1 MNIQAQLNIS
11 LFNIYIYIY
20 YFCSCL
26 CGSCCKSYTKNRTE
40 VSTDSSDIPVVFC
53 MQMWP
58 WKILALPSFDLWAYL
73 MNVIPEARRAN

>member
-40 VSTDSSDIPVVFC
+40 VSTDSSDILVSYFVC
-53 MQMWP
+53 
-58 WKILALPSFDLWAYL
+58 KCDLGKFWLSHLSTY
-73 MNVIPEARRAN
+73 ERT